1 MILIIMGQVADS
13 PISIMNLTVY
23 SSAFI
28 HTLGKDDW
36 NGKL

>member
-1 MILIIMGQVADS
+1 MGQVADS

-28 HTLGKDDW
+28 HTLGKDD
-36 NGKL
+36 